1 MILRGRTLDVGFA
14 ALAAAQLGA
23 AALLV
28 PTGGNETVGSLAL
41 PDGSPLSGLCL
52 SRAVF
57 HVDCPMC
64 GMTRSFVAF
73 AHGHLR
79 AALDFHPA
87 GPLLFIAMLVFLGAV
102 VTVTV
107 RRAQPLF
114 ERRNFRFA
122 FETVVLVC
130 LAMGI
135 FKMVRS

>member
-1 MILRGRTLDVGFA
+1 MLIRGRTLDMGFA
-14 ALAAAQLGA
+14 VLAAAQLGA

-28 PTGGNETVGSLAL
+28 PSGDSLAL
-41 PDGSPLSGLCL
+41 PGGAPLGGMCWWHAL
-52 SRAVF
+52 F
-57 HVDCPMC
+57 HFDCPMC

-87 GPLLFIAMLVFLGAV
+87 GPLLFVAMLVFLGAV
-102 VTVTV
+102 VTVTA

-122 FETVVLVC
+122 FDTVVLVC